1 MKTSTTAELRAQRA
15 MTNWFWGVFT
25 LFFARGVIYATWST
39 QGPALRDELSLDL
52 TAMGWYAACLSIG
65 SVTGVLI
72 SEPLVARLGSRKY
85 SAISYLVLSGAM
97 VLLGLNLSWELTT
110 LSFVITFILGMPLG
124 MADYDNNLQASNI
137 NREAHKNKVPLLHGG
152 FSSGVLIG
160 AALVGLSITLG
171 IGITPDFIAT
181 GLLMMAVS
189 MIAVAFLHKEKTQPQ
204 VEVPSVNSPP
214 VKIKIREIIK
224 EKRSRQIGLIGFA
237 FVFAEGIGVVWIP
250 IALVQ
255 YGFTPA
261 DAAFGYTLFGLG
273 FVIMRFIGGPIAD
286 KIGRQKIVLF
296 SAIVA
301 SAGILVFILT
311 PVIGIPLVGAL
322 LWGLGNSVGIAIAV
336 AALGD
341 DATRVAARMSFFWTI
356 VYVANLVVGPTI
368 GLLSGAV
375 GLLGAFVA
383 PLIVLVLAAFV
394 SHAVD
399 EEHPDATSNAKT
411 ADSSQA

>member
-110 LSFVITFILGMPLG
+110 LSFVITFLMGMPLG

-204 VEVPSVNSPP
+204 VEVPTVNSPP

-399 EEHPDATSNAKT
+399 EEHPEATSNAKT